1 MSSVLSPTEALKRL
15 EAGSVEIIPHEKL
28 LEKLSSGKKLTVKLG
43 LDPTRPDIHI
53 GHAVVLRKMRQF
65 QELGHKVVIIIGD
78 FTAMIGDPSGRSA
91 TRPPLTLEETRAN
104 AKSYVEQ
111 VGKILITEDKERFE
125 LRYNSEWL
133 ENLDFKNV
141 IKLAS
146 QLTVAQ
152 MLEREDFKNRYTQG
166 VPISIHEFLY
176 PFAQGYDS
184 VPIRADVEMG
194 GTDQKFNLLVGRE
207 VQRAYGLEEQVAFIM
222 PLLEGPD
229 GRKMS
234 KSYDNYIGIT
244 EEPAEIYRKL
254 MKVGDDLL
262 PKYLELCTDLTPE
275 QIKYV
280 LEKGGPVGAHR
291 VLARLVAGAYGHT
304 RIPSSLDHFL
314 YESLGYSF
322 EAAGKDA
329 PFGET
334 WVAAPQPEITRVVDQ
349 VRQEVAE
356 AEARYNEV
364 AKGGIPEDIR
374 TVSLA
379 SSELHDG
386 KISIAKLFTLSG
398 LTESNGEAKRL
409 IQNRGLRVDGE
420 VITDPNMQ
428 VSLDKPQ
435 VLQRGKDKFVRVQ
448 LEQ

>member
-1 MSSVLSPTEALKRL
+1 MSSVLSPAEALKQL
-15 EAGSVEIIPHEKL
+15 EVGSVEIIPHEKM

-111 VGKILITEDKERFE
+111 VGKILITEDPERFE

-133 ENLDFKNV
+133 ETLDFKNV
-141 IKLAS
+141 IQLAS

-166 VPISIHEFLY
+166 IPISIHEFLY

-184 VPIRADVEMG
+184 VPIQADVEMG

-262 PKYLELCTDLTPE
+262 PKYLELCTDLTPK
-275 QIKYV
+275 QVKYV

-291 VLARLVAGAYGHT
+291 VLARLVAGAYAHT

-322 EAAGKDA
+322 EAAGKDT
-329 PFGET
+329 PSET
-334 WVAAPQPEITRVVDQ
+334 WVPETTRVGDL
-349 VRQEVAE
+349 VRQQVAE
-356 AEARYNEV
+356 AEIRYNEV
-364 AKGGIPEDIR
+364 AKGGIPDDVR
-374 TVSLA
+374 TVHIA
-379 SSELHDG
+379 SSELQEG
-386 KISIAKLFTLSG
+386 KIGIAKLFTLSG
-398 LTESNGEAKRL
+398 LTESNGEAKRM

-420 VITDPNMQ
+420 VVTDPNMQ
-428 VSLDKPQ
+428 VSLDKPR

-448 LEQ
+448 IAE